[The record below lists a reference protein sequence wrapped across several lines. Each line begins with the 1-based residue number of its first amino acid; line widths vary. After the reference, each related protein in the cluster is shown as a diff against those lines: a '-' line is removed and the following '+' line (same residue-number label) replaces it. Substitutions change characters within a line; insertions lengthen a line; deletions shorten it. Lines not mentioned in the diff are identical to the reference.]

1 MPKCFLSRFIDVYS
15 PRQMGHFRPFLRRYA
30 SSKLTFWDG
39 VGAGVD
45 VDADVEAILTDVVDG
60 DWLGRREKRNRR
72 EKDVWEALLS
82 LFPRLRGS
90 R

>member
-1 MPKCFLSRFIDVYS
+1 M
-15 PRQMGHFRPFLRRYA
+15 
-30 SSKLTFWDG
+30 TFWDG

-82 LFPRLRGS
+82 FFPRLRGS
-90 R
+90 K